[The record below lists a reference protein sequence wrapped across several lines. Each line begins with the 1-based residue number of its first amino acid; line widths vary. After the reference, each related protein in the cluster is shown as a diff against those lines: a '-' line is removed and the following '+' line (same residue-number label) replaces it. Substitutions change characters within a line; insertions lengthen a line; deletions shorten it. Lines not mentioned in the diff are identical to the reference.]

1 MILFDHDLAYELVK
15 QALIELMIFLFKKTS
30 KFIDRL
36 KLILYRIFK
45 QNLPLDRKD
54 WISILLFVW

>member
-15 QALIELMIFLFKKTS
+15 QALIKLMIFLFKKTS

>member
-1 MILFDHDLAYELVK
+1 MILFDHDLAYELGK